1 MDHQQQSEVRI
12 VSAQV
17 LAQLQ
22 NAGYQVPK
30 NSHTVSLKSF
40 FSHLIF
46 VVLTPH
52 FSSFN
57 FILFDLN
64 YFCT

>member
-30 NSHTVSLKSF
+30 NKSHFIKSSKYQNKVKYKCTF
-40 FSHLIF
+40 KDFL
-46 VVLTPH
+46 VCVL
-52 FSSFN
+52 
-57 FILFDLN
+57 
-64 YFCT
+64 

>member
-30 NSHTVSLKSF
+30 QISFIMSLKKSF
-40 FSHLIF
+40 FFNIF
-46 VVLTPH
+46 
-52 FSSFN
+52 
-57 FILFDLN
+57 
-64 YFCT
+64 

>member
-30 NSHTVSLKSF
+30 NSHTVSLKASF
-40 FSHLIF
+40 PI
-46 VVLTPH
+46 
-52 FSSFN
+52 
-57 FILFDLN
+57 
-64 YFCT
+64 